1 MPLIAVNF
9 AEELQDYIAQNS
21 GLGLIVPGIGPVGNF
36 TIGNLLD
43 VDNLDLL
50 LGTGIDCTIFE
61 EGGNLIRTGR
71 RHRQERSFR
80 FVYKG
85 DAGQTAV
92 NSCWRL
98 LQFLEN
104 ARTFLTSTFRVWVAR
119 TDKLPT
125 VIAADQAGTHLADFV
140 MTFFVFNR
148 VG

>member
-1 MPLIAVNF
+1 MALVSVGW
-9 AEELQDYIAQNS
+9 AEELQDYIAENS
-21 GLGLIVPGIGPVGNF
+21 GLGLVVPGTGPVGNF
-36 TIGNLLD
+36 TLGDLLN
-43 VDNLDLL
+43 VDNLDHL
-50 LGTGIDCTIFE
+50 LGGQIDCTIFE
-61 EGGNLIRTGR
+61 EGGSLTRSGR
-71 RHRQERSFR
+71 RHHQERSVR

-85 DAGQTAV
+85 DRGQGVV

-104 ARTFLTSTFRVWVAR
+104 DRTFLTSTFRTWVAR

-148 VG
+148 V